1 MISLV
6 LLTEVVQAQ
15 VKISN
20 YEYWF
25 DNDFGGKTLTNITTP
40 EVSFNLLTELT
51 LPALSNGLHTF
62 HIRFQSTDGKW
73 SSVLSQFFQK
83 LPNGTLSTNNISAY
97 EYWVDHGYASKVLTE
112 ITPGASYNLI
122 DSIPMA
128 SLNNGLH
135 TFHIRFMDE
144 RGQWSP
150 VLSQFFQKLPSTM
163 VASNTNMNG
172 YEFWVDNNYGAK
184 TSVNVTAVSTL
195 QLIDSLPFGS
205 LNNGLHTFHI
215 RFWDER
221 GQWSSVLSQ
230 FFQKLPSITTGT
242 DSQMTAYEYWL
253 DNNYAS
259 KVEQTI
265 TPTQQFQLIDSLPFA
280 SASNGLHTFHIR
292 FKDEKGQWSTVLS
305 QFFQKL
311 PSSGTGGNN
320 QMTAYEY
327 WLDNNYG
334 TKVTTSIVAASTYQ
348 LLDSIP
354 FASAVNGLHTFHI
367 RFQDQKGQWSSV
379 LSQYF
384 QKLPSVSTNIPNLVT
399 AYQYWVDTTASTR
412 MLVNLPDPANP
423 YNLLTELDLSWV
435 SKGHHDFQI
444 QFKDTLGMWSCV
456 LSDTFYKFPT
466 PRALFVADAYTFCDT
481 GTVSFTNQSFDTDTL
496 RWDFGDGTI
505 SNLTDPTHFY
515 GTPGTYHVKLVAYDT
530 TQSVRD
536 SVTISVNVV
545 QTPVVNLGNDA
556 SICLGSQQ
564 ILNTGVVCD
573 KYLWSTGDTTQS
585 LSVATFGD
593 YWVVATNQNA
603 CASSDTVHINVVSVP
618 VFSLGDN
625 TSICDGS
632 QLVVDAGNVGDKYL
646 WNTGDTTSSITVS
659 SAGDYWLRV
668 TNQSLCSHSDTIT
681 VNINPLPIVTVSGL
695 DTVYCNTAGPVSLTG
710 NPAGGIFSGAGMSGV
725 NFNPSA
731 VSVGHH
737 SIAYTYTNGL
747 GCTDSAIVVT
757 NVIVCDNIREFASI
771 GTFNVYPN
779 PFNFA
784 FNIGFSIKKDSY
796 VKIKLMDI
804 ANRELEAILDDRKP
818 EGEYNLN
825 YDGSHLANGIYY
837 LYIIIDNEYAIK
849 RIVRVN

>member
-1 MISLV
+1 MKKIISIMTCLV
-6 LLTEVVQAQ
+6 LLAGVVQAQ
-15 VKISN
+15 VKINN

-62 HIRFQSTDGKW
+62 HVRFQSTDGKW

-83 LPNGTLSTNNISAY
+83 LPNGTLSTNKISAY
-97 EYWVDHGYASKVLTE
+97 ESWVDNGYANKVNVG
-112 ITPGASYNLI
+112 ITPETSFNLI

-144 RGQWSP
+144 RGQWSS
-150 VLSQFFQKLPSTM
+150 VLSQFFQKLPSTS

-172 YEFWVDNNYGAK
+172 YEYWVDNNYGAK
-184 TSVNVTAVSTL
+184 TLVSITAVNTL
-195 QLIDSLPFGS
+195 QLIDSLPMAS

-215 RFWDER
+215 RFRDER

-230 FFQKLPSITTGT
+230 FFQKLPSTTTGT
-242 DSQMTAYEYWL
+242 NSQMTAYEYWL
-253 DNNYAS
+253 DNNYGE

-292 FKDEKGQWSTVLS
+292 FMDEKGQWSTVLS

-320 QMTAYEY
+320 QLTAYEY
-327 WLDNNYG
+327 WLDNSYS
-334 TKVTTSIVAASTYQ
+334 TKVTTSIAAASTYQ

-367 RFQDQKGQWSSV
+367 RFQDQKGQWSTV

-384 QKLPSVSTNIPNLVT
+384 QKLPSISSNIPNLVT

-412 MLVNLPDPANP
+412 TLVNLPDPANP
-423 YNLLTELDLSWV
+423 YNLLTDIDLSWV
-435 SKGHHDFQI
+435 PKGNHDFQI

-456 LSDTFYKFPT
+456 LTDTFYKFPT
-466 PRALFVADAYTFCDT
+466 PRALFVADNYALCDS
-481 GTVSFTNQSFDTDTL
+481 GTVSFTNQSFDADTL

-515 GTPGTYHVKLVAYDT
+515 ANPGTYQVKLVAYDT

-536 SVTISVNVV
+536 SVTLSVNVV
-545 QTPVVNLGNDA
+545 QTPIFTLQDSISVCAGTQVVLDAGNVA
-556 SICLGSQQ
+556 E
-564 ILNTGVVCD
+564 
-573 KYLWSTGDTTQS
+573 KYLWSTGDTTHS
-585 LSVATFGD
+585 ITVPSTGD
-593 YWVVATNQNA
+593 YWVRATNQN
-603 CASSDTVHINVVSVP
+603 
-618 VFSLGDN
+618 
-625 TSICDGS
+625 
-632 QLVVDAGNVGDKYL
+632 
-646 WNTGDTTSSITVS
+646 
-659 SAGDYWLRV
+659 
-668 TNQSLCSHSDTIT
+668 LCSHSDTIT

-695 DTVYCNTAGPVSLTG
+695 DTLYCNTAGPISLTG
-710 NPAGGIFSGAGMSGV
+710 NPTGGIFSGAGMTGV
-725 NFNPSA
+725 NFNPST

-771 GTFNVYPN
+771 GAFNVYPN

-784 FNIGFSIKKDSY
+784 FNIGFSIKKDSQ

-804 ANRELEAILDDRKP
+804 TNRELEAILDERKS
-818 EGEYNLN
+818 EGEYNLY